1 MNELLLGELSVFI
14 LREELLKYL
23 SDILLSDVFTLE
35 EQEYMVKV
43 SGRELIDLE
52 LSYIRECLGESLLDG
67 GILLNNGLAHVSQD
81 KIFVAHLKCLGFN
94 VEAELVSVDS
104 CDYR

>member
-1 MNELLLGELSVFI
+1 MNELLQRELTVFI
-14 LREELLKYL
+14 LSEELLQYL
-23 SDILLSDVFTLE
+23 SDVLLSDVFTFK
-35 EQEYMVKV
+35 EQEDMEKFP
-43 SGRELIDLE
+43 GRELIDLK
-52 LSYIRECLGESLLDG
+52 LSDIRECLGESLLDG

-104 CDYR
+104 SDYR